1 MPILVPLASTAAAS
15 TARTTS
21 VVSQTGNP
29 ISGISRGI
37 FADGLVEQ
45 DFSRPEFEMDNS
57 QQAIPGISSYDM
69 IAKQKR
75 EQDMTRKYFNYA
87 FGKDKDKDDSIGTE
101 NVAITY
107 PESILAGQST
117 ARELAEEYLNKN
129 DWDKFH
135 TFTKDDDATENNR
148 KKELFLDKFIKRIQQ
163 HETNYRMKKSTTN
176 PLDPNNESTL
186 LRNFNKEYSKC
197 LQEAD
202 LPLTLRDG
210 TNRMMNSEY
219 AKTREIERMTE
230 AANPVRQPVPVLPE
244 QKSWWQLRGGR
255 KTARNFIRNGKKT
268 SAYKL
273 KRRSSKHM
281 VRHRKSKCVH
291 HTRRKQTRRHRHS
304 RHRR

>member
-1 MPILVPLASTAAAS
+1 MSIPASLESAAS
-15 TARTTS
+15 TAPTTS

-29 ISGISRGI
+29 IPGIPRDI
-37 FADGLVEQ
+37 FADGASSSKFLSPTYETGHLQ
-45 DFSRPEFEMDNS
+45 PATPST
-57 QQAIPGISSYDM
+57 QSSYDM

-87 FGKDKDKDDSIGTE
+87 FGKDKDDSIGTE
-101 NVAITY
+101 KVAITY
-107 PESILAGQST
+107 PKSILAGKST

-135 TFTKDDDATENNR
+135 TFTKDDDATDNNR
-148 KKELFLDKFIKRIQQ
+148 KKELFLDKFIKRIQE
-163 HETNYRMKKSTTN
+163 HETTYRINKSTTN
-176 PLDPNNESTL
+176 PRDPNNEPTL
-186 LRNFNKEYSKC
+186 LSNFNTEYSKC
-197 LQEAD
+197 LEEAG
-202 LPLTLRDG
+202 LPVTLRDG

-230 AANPVRQPVPVLPE
+230 AANPVPE
-244 QKSWWQLRGGR
+244 YKVEPPKNKSWWQLRGGR

-281 VRHRKSKCVH
+281 VRHRKSKRVH

>member
-1 MPILVPLASTAAAS
+1 MPILAPFASTAAAS
-15 TARTTS
+15 TATTTS

-29 ISGISRGI
+29 TISRDI
-37 FADGLVEQ
+37 FADGASSSEFL
-45 DFSRPEFEMDNS
+45 RPGFKMDNS
-57 QQAIPGISSYDM
+57 QQAIPGISSNEM
-69 IAKQKR
+69 IAEQKKQQAQTK
-75 EQDMTRKYFNYA
+75 EYFNYA
-87 FGKDKDKDDSIGTE
+87 FGKDKDDSIGTE

-107 PESILAGQST
+107 PKSILAGEST

-135 TFTKDDDATENNR
+135 IFTKDDDATENNR
-148 KKELFLDKFIKRIQQ
+148 KKKLFLDSFIERIKPY
-163 HETNYRMKKSTTN
+163 ERNYRMNKSTTN
-176 PLDPNNESTL
+176 PHDTNNESTL
-186 LRNFNKEYSKC
+186 LREFNRIYSEC
-197 LQEAD
+197 LEEAG
-202 LPLTLRDG
+202 LPVTLRDG

-219 AKTREIERMTE
+219 AKTQGIQKMTE

-244 QKSWWQLRGGR
+244 QKSWWQLWGGR

-281 VRHRKSKCVH
+281 VRHRKSKRVH